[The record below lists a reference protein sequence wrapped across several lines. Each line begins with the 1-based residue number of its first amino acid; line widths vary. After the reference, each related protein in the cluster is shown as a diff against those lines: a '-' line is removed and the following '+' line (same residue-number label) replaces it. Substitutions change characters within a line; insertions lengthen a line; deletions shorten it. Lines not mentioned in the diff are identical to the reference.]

1 MDTEAKAGGQTDR
14 EDVSGPEV
22 LINVHNWGFA
32 VWQWESSKAVAK
44 RRKSVCMIAELE
56 PFQEVPSPGVGQKID
71 SF

>member
-32 VWQWESSKAVAK
+32 VWQWESSKAVPK
-44 RRKSVCMIAELE
+44 RRKSVCTIAKLVFPRGAQSWGWPE
-56 PFQEVPSPGVGQKID
+56 D
-71 SF
+71 

>member
-44 RRKSVCMIAELE
+44 RRKSVCMIAEL
-56 PFQEVPSPGVGQKID
+56 
-71 SF
+71 